1 MSSSTICRLIQ
12 RNGLTHKRIQQ
23 VALQRSDEYRGD
35 FMAEM
40 DFFDISQ
47 IVWLDETGSDKR
59 DNIRKFGYSLKGQRP
74 VYHRLLHRGKRIS
87 AVAAICIQMDL

>member
-1 MSSSTICRLIQ
+1 MAIGILLNDPSLYLVEICKLIKSMLGIMVSSSTVCRIIQ
-12 RNGLTHKRIQQ
+12 RNGLTRKRIQQ

-35 FMAEM
+35 YMAEM

-59 DNIRKFGYSLKGQRP
+59 DNMTMP
-74 VYHRLLHRGKRIS
+74 
-87 AVAAICIQMDL
+87 